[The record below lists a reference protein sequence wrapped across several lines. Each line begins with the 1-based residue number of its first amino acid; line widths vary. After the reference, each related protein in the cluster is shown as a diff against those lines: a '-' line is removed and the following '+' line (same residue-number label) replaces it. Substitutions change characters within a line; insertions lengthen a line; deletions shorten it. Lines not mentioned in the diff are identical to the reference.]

1 MPASESASKFA
12 LPKSLAPENL
22 FGVAR
27 GVRPTTEPNHLGGGP
42 KAVAISKKPESTV
55 TNAKPAV
62 FADGVRGEEGA
73 ALVAFFDVLEA
84 RVQHFFDT
92 AELGAPEV
100 AHVVE
105 TLVDCSESRVEKRH
119 YDASQ
124 RRVKQHRDADGKI
137 ELLVGHQS

>member
-27 GVRPTTEPNHLGGGP
+27 VVRPTT
-42 KAVAISKKPESTV
+42 
-55 TNAKPAV
+55 
-62 FADGVRGEEGA
+62 
-73 ALVAFFDVLEA
+73 
-84 RVQHFFDT
+84 
-92 AELGAPEV
+92 ELGAPEV